1 MLPTARPPP
10 HRPRGGKKKE
20 NKKPVAMEDQ
30 NPATSVVAVD
40 RAETAVGIE
49 CYANAAVGFRAI
61 LKERFSDFVVQEI
74 DTAGDIVHLTSLVP
88 GVDDEI
94 IEQERQLRQKLAPT
108 TEPAA
113 AAAAAAQEKKA
124 ETEVAKQKKD
134 DESRSRRRRR
144 PLPKRSLRSASLPW
158 LSSPSSRARQ
168 SLSG

>member
-1 MLPTARPPP
+1 
-10 HRPRGGKKKE
+10 
-20 NKKPVAMEDQ
+20 MEDQ

-113 AAAAAAQEKKA
+113 AAAAAQEKKA

-134 DESRSRRRRR
+134 DESRRRR